1 MILGTL
7 RFDDSDG
14 NENVNKAIGL
24 ITKITMMHVHHA
36 FWKISSPSLQDYDVK
51 MPNLTFYIGS
61 TQVTTKFPL
70 SF

>member
-24 ITKITMMHVHHA
+24 ITKTTIMHVHHA
-36 FWKISSPSLQDYDVK
+36 FWKISLPSLRDYDVK